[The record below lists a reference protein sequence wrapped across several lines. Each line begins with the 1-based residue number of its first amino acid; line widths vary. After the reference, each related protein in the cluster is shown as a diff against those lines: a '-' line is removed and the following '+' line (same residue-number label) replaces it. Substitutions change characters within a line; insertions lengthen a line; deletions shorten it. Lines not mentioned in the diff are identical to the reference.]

1 MVMAQNH
8 DNLEF
13 ILRQG
18 VDRNKTVITRI
29 GLLDKLHFITPSKRG
44 GFPDLKA
51 LGVTNEIVL
60 WVYFGLNR

>member
-1 MVMAQNH
+1 MLNMVMAQNP

-29 GLLDKLHFITPSKRG
+29 GRLLDKLHFITPSKRES

-51 LGVTNEIVL
+51 LGVTKKL
-60 WVYFGLNR
+60 F